1 MSVPDFDHRLARLR
15 TELADHASIAR
26 ELGIDFERPIRSLD
40 DGYPE
45 NSVTLV
51 GKIVERLLKQVW
63 RSRSIAG
70 DPDGKSLNDLIKS
83 CRPYIN
89 NVNTLNALT
98 DIQRLRNRSAH
109 DGYEI
114 ADEDALLAIRRLLDV
129 LDWVLT
135 SNLVELSPQGP
146 RLDPLVAKKMG
157 FLAGIY
163 STLSYKLVKKF
174 ELSESTVYQLFCRQV
189 GIRAEYIEIIL
200 TRSIDELRRV
210 LASSEE
216 GLLRTAFPKLSRFLV
231 LEEGLP
237 EGGSYQ
243 ALDDY
248 RVVEYERFVDTIVDI
263 TTHVGETVGLYPTIR
278 SVERII
284 TVGGALLEADR
295 RTGELSV
302 AQSADALSLLRDRI
316 HNSANILVVGR
327 PGSGKTTMLKTIANE
342 GRYDT
347 TRRFRFYLDMS
358 QKSQAEGFSVF
369 VTRKL
374 APCMAVEENRVY
386 DLFLYL
392 IRAGAVVC
400 ILDAVD
406 EAVPE
411 ISLSAFIQLFEEIS
425 DVLSAESAVI
435 ISSRYSFLADSPQ
448 VRTLLNSSDLVSE
461 KLVQE
466 LHAHGI
472 DPLQLPHFC
481 VIRLDDIRLEG
492 ETDGYSTTPL
502 EIFLNSGLNAALP
515 GATTRKE
522 LAQSISSFAEVHLSE
537 QGSPEIA
544 ERLYLYLG
552 SSYLAGKSN
561 FSYVDLYNALG
572 EDVFRPGR
580 VDSDS
585 FSLGAIF
592 RKIDETTIAPLHSVF
607 QEYFAARLVSKRRE
621 LEGFS
626 ELLGS
631 ARITEQFR
639 RFLVSVSHSMQHDDC
654 ILPEGDYL
662 VGPSSQLLVRTIRT
676 PVEFD
681 RYAVTIGRY
690 KEFLLAV
697 ETEGCRRWD
706 HSDAPAH
713 ATHEPWWDRLRL
725 SRDDF
730 FSDEYVMYPVTCI
743 SWWDAYAFA
752 NFEGKRL
759 PASTE
764 WECAARGSY
773 GRLFP
778 WGDELDVARLNCADT
793 WSRRPLVT
801 YEAWRREID
810 GGALMAGGATPVD
823 AHQGNVSE
831 FGIREMSGNVWE
843 WSGTILPSVGS
854 AVICGGSYDNPSRAV
869 QTSSKGLYTLN
880 GRSNAVGFRC
890 ARSMT

>member
-1 MSVPDFDHRLARLR
+1 MSVPDFDQRLARLR
-15 TELADHASIAR
+15 AELADHASIAR
-26 ELGIDFERPIRSLD
+26 ELGIDFERPIRSLG

-45 NSVTLV
+45 NSVTLI

-70 DPDGKSLNDLIKS
+70 DPDSKSLNDLIKF

-135 SNLVELSPQGP
+135 SNLVELSSQGP

-200 TRSIDELRRV
+200 TRSMNELSRV
-210 LASSEE
+210 LASSGE
-216 GLLRTAFPKLSRFLV
+216 GLLKTAFPKLSRFLV

-237 EGGSYQ
+237 EEGAEQSF
-243 ALDDY
+243 DDY

-263 TTHVGETVGLYPTIR
+263 TTHVGDAVSLYPKIR
-278 SVERII
+278 SDERMI
-284 TVGGALLEADR
+284 TVGGALLETDP

-302 AQSADALSLLRDRI
+302 VQSADALNLLRDRI
-316 HNSANILVVGR
+316 QNSANILVVGR

-342 GRYDT
+342 GRYDAV
-347 TRRFRFYLDMS
+347 RRFRFYLDMS
-358 QKSQAEGFSVF
+358 QKSVTEDFSAF
-369 VTRKL
+369 VTRTL

-392 IRAGAVVC
+392 IRAGAVIC

-411 ISLSAFIQLFEEIS
+411 INLSAFIRLFEEIS

-472 DPLQLPHFC
+472 DPIQLPHFC
-481 VIRLDDIRLEG
+481 VIRLDDVRLE
-492 ETDGYSTTPL
+492 DGTNGRWTTPL
-502 EIFLNSGLNAALP
+502 EVFLDGGLSTVLSS
-515 GATTRKE
+515 ATTHRR
-522 LAQSISSFAEVHLSE
+522 LAQSISAFAEMHLAE
-537 QGSPEIA
+537 QGSPEVA
-544 ERLYLYLG
+544 ERLFTYLG

-572 EDVFRPGR
+572 EDVFQTGR
-580 VDSDS
+580 IDSDS
-585 FSLGAIF
+585 FSLNVLF
-592 RKIDETTIAPLHSVF
+592 RKIDETTVAPLHSVF
-607 QEYFAARLVSKRRE
+607 QEYFSAKFVSECRE
-621 LEGFS
+621 VEGLAK
-626 ELLGS
+626 LLGS

-639 RFLVSVSHSMQHDDC
+639 SFLVSISNSIQHDDC

-662 VGPSSQLLVRTIRT
+662 VGPSSQLLVRTIAT

-690 KEFLLAV
+690 KEFLLAT

-706 HSDAPAH
+706 HPSAPAH
-713 ATHEPWWDRLRL
+713 TTHEPWWDRLRL
-725 SRDDF
+725 PRDDF
-730 FSDEYVMYPVTCI
+730 FSGGYDKHPVTCVN
-743 SWWDAYAFA
+743 WWDAYAFA

-759 PASTE
+759 PTATE
-764 WECAARGSY
+764 WECAARGSV

-778 WGDELDVARLNCADT
+778 WGDELDITRLNCADT
-793 WSRRPLVT
+793 WSGRPLVT

-810 GGALMAGGATPVD
+810 DGALMTGGPTAVD
-823 AHQGNVSE
+823 AHQDNVSE

-843 WSGTILPSVGS
+843 WSGTILSRTRS
-854 AVICGGSYDNPSRAV
+854 AVICGGSYDNPGRAV
-869 QTSSKGLYTLN
+869 QASSKGLYTRN
-880 GRSNAVGFRC
+880 GCSNAVGFRC
-890 ARSMT
+890 ARSMA